1 MKTFIFFI
9 IMYLAQKWDPIIII
23 IEINPSI
30 NKKHEVQT
38 LLQNSTSQLFMPVDT
53 SRTDKL
59 ISNSPITT
67 AQNANLQISGRMKI
81 PRHVFVTSH
90 FLTCEGACE

>member
-9 IMYLAQKWDPIIII
+9 IMYLAQKWDPIII

-81 PRHVFVTSH
+81 PRFVTSH

>member
-23 IEINPSI
+23 EINPSI

-38 LLQNSTSQLFMPVDT
+38 MLQFY
-53 SRTDKL
+53 
-59 ISNSPITT
+59 
-67 AQNANLQISGRMKI
+67 
-81 PRHVFVTSH
+81 
-90 FLTCEGACE
+90 

>member
-1 MKTFIFFI
+1 
-9 IMYLAQKWDPIIII
+9 
-23 IEINPSI
+23 
-30 NKKHEVQT
+30 
-38 LLQNSTSQLFMPVDT
+38 MPVDT

-81 PRHVFVTSH
+81 PRFVTSH
-90 FLTCEGACE
+90 FLTCEGACEWLKSIESDQQHIAYSE